1 MKGCHLVYLAIG
13 VLILIMLNNIKR
25 EGLVEQSQS
34 QYDCAQLG
42 KSDCASSN
50 TCMWKLDN
58 TCQPD
63 PSKSESS
70 Y

>member
-1 MKGCHLVYLAIG
+1 MKVKGCYFVYIAIFA
-13 VLILIMLNNIKR
+13 LFLLLNIKKK

-42 KSDCASSN
+42 KADCSSSD

-58 TCQPD
+58 TCR
-63 PSKSESS
+63 PSASKE